1 MMTSRRIPCAAGGE
15 KGTLTLFT
23 AIVVIG
29 LLAAV
34 AFIADAG
41 QKLAAAA
48 QAQAIA
54 QQAARAGA
62 AEVSASAAYSGGALA
77 VDPSRAIAAARAYLA
92 ENGQSGTV
100 AVTGGQTVTVTVTVT
115 VTKAAVFGQVIGI
128 GSLSATETASAR
140 PVQGITGIADE
151 FVSSGG
157 LTAPDSRAGALHG

>member
-1 MMTSRRIPCAAGGE
+1 MMASRRIPCAAGGE
-15 KGTLTLFT
+15 EGTLTLFT

-48 QAQAIA
+48 QAQAVA

-115 VTKAAVFGQVIGI
+115 KAAVFGQVIGI

-157 LTAPDSRAGALHG
+157 LTALDSRAGALHG